1 VKDELRNIKF
11 SLLPGNNYLPESN
24 SLPNSYNK
32 LTEHSFNQ
40 NFFSIFVF
48 RPFFDGRG
56 PTASARNNVD
66 GFRRKQKKERG
77 KGRRKEK
84 KRNGE
89 IK

>member
-1 VKDELRNIKF
+1 
-11 SLLPGNNYLPESN
+11 
-24 SLPNSYNK
+24 
-32 LTEHSFNQ
+32 
-40 NFFSIFVF
+40 
-48 RPFFDGRG
+48 
-56 PTASARNNVD
+56 VD